1 MPASDAKFV
10 LEISDKSGASY
21 CDLIESEQPLPV
33 PAVGDLVTVPKF
45 KLEVVRR
52 VFDYGT
58 DGSVHVHLYCQEA
71 KAV

>member
-10 LEISDKSGASY
+10 LEISDKSGAAY

-52 VFDYGT
+52 VFDYGA